1 MIGIIGAMD
10 IEIEAVQKRIEDPVF
25 EDIAGCAFAC
35 GHIDGVM
42 VAAARCNPGKVNAA
56 LCAQI
61 MIDRFS
67 ADQIIN
73 VGVGC
78 SLSPQVAIKNIVV
91 ATDVCQYDIDMTA
104 IGEPRGFIDGLNMIK
119 IPTDPDISERLARIA
134 INSGEKIHRGTVA
147 SGDIFIASKELKE
160 KIVSEFSAIC
170 GEMEG
175 GAIAHVAAANGIPFA
190 VLRSISDGGDD
201 EASMDYPTFKKTA
214 AEKSAAIILKYIE
227 GEKAQLAFNPQ

>member
-1 MIGIIGAMD
+1 M
-10 IEIEAVQKRIEDPVF
+10 R
-25 EDIAGCAFAC
+25 
-35 GHIDGVM
+35 
-42 VAAARCNPGKVNAA
+42 RRSY
-56 LCAQI
+56 L
-61 MIDRFS
+61 FS
-67 ADQIIN
+67 AVNILRSVWTHAHHFYGAVTVFFDEFDIFL
-73 VGVGC
+73 GVC
-78 SLSPQVAIKNIVV
+78 RQVFK
-91 ATDVCQYDIDMTA
+91 T
-104 IGEPRGFIDGLNMIK
+104 F
-119 IPTDPDISERLARIA
+119 
-134 INSGEKIHRGTVA
+134 A